1 MDFSRFKTPDWLK
14 VGGAVGFLIFGFMSW
29 VKVDFGGE
37 ISFERDISGGS
48 VFDFFFTVTI
58 PWILI
63 MASAI
68 VTVLLVTGNMKQGK
82 MNWPMLMVI
91 ANGLAAVLLLI
102 RFIFNPLDRKNE
114 MEAMGIDVQRG
125 TGMIL
130 SVLAGLVAAAGS
142 IMGFT
147 AGGGNLKDLTDINK
161 IKDGFGQN

>member
-1 MDFSRFKTPDWLK
+1 MDFSKFKTPDWLK
-14 VGGAVGFLIFGFMSW
+14 VGGALGFLIFGFMSW
-29 VKVDFGGE
+29 VKVDVGE
-37 ISFERDISGGS
+37 IGFGSNSLGS
-48 VFDFFFTVTI
+48 VFDFFFTGTI

-68 VTVLLVTGNMKQGK
+68 VTVLLATGKMKQGK

-102 RFIFNPLDRKNE
+102 RIIFNPLDGKNE
-114 MEAMGIDVQRG
+114 LEAMGVDVQRG
-125 TGMIL
+125 IGMIL

-142 IMGFT
+142 IMSFT
-147 AGGGNLKDLTDINK
+147 AGGGNLKDLTDVNK

>member
-1 MDFSRFKTPDWLK
+1 MDFSKFKTPDWLK
-14 VGGAVGFLIFGFMSW
+14 VGGALGFLIFGFMSW

-37 ISFERDISGGS
+37 IGLGSNSGGS
-48 VFDFFFTVTI
+48 VFDFFFTGTI

-63 MASAI
+63 MGSAVI
-68 VTVLLVTGNMKQGK
+68 TVLLVTGKIKQGK

-102 RFIFNPLDRKNE
+102 RFIFNPLDGKNE
-114 MEAMGIDVQRG
+114 MEAMGVDVQRG
-125 TGMIL
+125 IGMIL

-142 IMGFT
+142 VMAFT
-147 AGGGNLKDLTDINK
+147 AGGGNLKDLTDVNK